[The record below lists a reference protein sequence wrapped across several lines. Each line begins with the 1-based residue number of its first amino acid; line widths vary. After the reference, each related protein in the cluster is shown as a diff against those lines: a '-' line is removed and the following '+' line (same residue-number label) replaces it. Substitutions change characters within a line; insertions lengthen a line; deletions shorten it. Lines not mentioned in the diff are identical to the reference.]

1 MLKSIHA
8 GAISGFF
15 FEAWMSSFP
24 ELQTDDQLVA
34 EARLHWGDRPMLSSA
49 HLFALARR
57 QTLAELVHRAAEL
70 VKTHDLL
77 GFQLERREDEDGGD
91 DTLVL
96 TVLLPA
102 PSGKGPAVPM
112 EAQDAL
118 DEDIEAQ
125 SRVQDPEGLAEELAA
140 WADVAIT
147 IGGNEIHDRFAQGVM
162 GRTFTETD
170 RDFLTDLALGPVV
183 KALDREAR
191 AERLIEP
198 PSQPEAR
205 KRSRR
210 PT

>member
-1 MLKSIHA
+1 
-8 GAISGFF
+8 
-15 FEAWMSSFP
+15 MSSSFQ

-34 EARLHWGDRPMLSSA
+34 EARQHWGDRPMLSSA

-57 QTLAELVHRAAEL
+57 QTLVELVENAAAL

-77 GFQLERREDEDGGD
+77 GFRLEKREDEDGGD

-96 TVLLPA
+96 TVVLPG
-102 PSGKGPAVPM
+102 PSAKESSVPM

-118 DEDIEAQ
+118 AGDIQEW
-125 SRVQDPEGLAEELAA
+125 SRVQDPEGLEEGLAA
-140 WADVAIT
+140 WTDVAIT
-147 IGGNEIHDRFAQGVM
+147 IGGNDIHDRFAQGIM

-183 KALDREAR
+183 KALAREAR
-191 AERLIEP
+191 ADRSVEIP
-198 PSQPEAR
+198 PLSETR